1 MRYAIIEDGKIMGFR
16 EIPEEDIEIIA
27 HYRKTETLVEAGD
40 EIQSDTHYISGTTP
54 TLRPS
59 FSLSLSK
66 STMTAGDTDYINLV
80 GVPSG
85 ATVTLSRVGASKT
98 VTADGTTIQ
107 IKTPLPGEYTVTV
120 EKFPYR
126 NGVVNFVA
134 TAST

>member
-1 MRYAIIEDGKIMGFR
+1 MALVTFYNSGTGEIEGIISCSDSALSENVSGRSYVNGWYD
-16 EIPEEDIEIIA
+16 A
-27 HYRKTETLVEAGD
+27 ETY
-40 EIQSDTHYISGTTP
+40 YISGTTP

-66 STMTAGDTDYINLV
+66 STMTADNNDYINLT

-85 ATVTLSRVGASKT
+85 ATVTLSRVGARKT

-134 TAST
+134 TAGT

>member
-1 MRYAIIEDGKIMGFR
+1 MPICTFYD
-16 EIPEEDIEIIA
+16 PESGMITGELVCSESSFPLNVSGRSYVNGGYDA
-27 HYRKTETLVEAGD
+27 ETY
-40 EIQSDTHYISGTTP
+40 YISGTTP

-66 STMTAGDTDYINLV
+66 STMTADNTDYIDLV